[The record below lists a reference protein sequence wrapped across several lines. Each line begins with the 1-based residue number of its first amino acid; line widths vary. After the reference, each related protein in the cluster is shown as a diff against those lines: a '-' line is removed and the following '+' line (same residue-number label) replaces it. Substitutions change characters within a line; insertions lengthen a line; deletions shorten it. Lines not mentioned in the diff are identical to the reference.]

1 MASSRAKKP
10 KSKSKPI
17 AKAKTKPPAPAAVDI
32 VITNAARPVY
42 PADGITKQDVADYF
56 AAVADPMLRALAGRP
71 LALQHWQKGILAPG
85 FYHQHI
91 GREAQ
96 PWMTFAETPAKSRG
110 KGGVVRHLIADR
122 PETLRWMAQYS
133 ALTVHMWH
141 SRVPTLESPDWVLFD
156 LDPADGEDIEQA
168 IPVALKLAEMLDQRG
183 LESIPK
189 TSGKRGIHVFVPLAP
204 GHTYEQTQAF
214 ALSIGEDIVWAM
226 EDVVTLERMKDKR
239 GGRLYF
245 DCLQNA
251 RAKMVVAPYSL
262 RALAGAPVSAPL
274 TWDEVKPGLDPLAF
288 TLKTMPAR
296 LKSKGDLFGGATS
309 GKATL

>member
-1 MASSRAKKP
+1 VAATKP
-10 KSKSKPI
+10 KT
-17 AKAKTKPPAPAAVDI
+17 KAKPAQKPGAIQVT
-32 VITNAARPVY
+32 ITHADRPVY

-56 AAVADPMLRALAGRP
+56 AAVADPMLHALAGRP
-71 LALQHWQKGILAPG
+71 LALQHWQKGIGGVG

-91 GREAQ
+91 GKEAQ

-122 PETLRWMAQYS
+122 PEALQWMAQYS

-141 SRVPTLESPDWVLFD
+141 SHVPTLDSPDWVLFD
-156 LDPADGEDIEQA
+156 LDPADGETIEQA

-204 GHTYEQTQAF
+204 GHTYDQAQSF
-214 ALSIGEDIVWAM
+214 ALAIAEDIVWSM
-226 EDVVTLERMKDKR
+226 EDDVTLERMKDKR

-262 RALAGAPVSAPL
+262 RGIAGAPVSAPL
-274 TWDEVKPGLDPLAF
+274 TWDEVKPGLDPKSF
-288 TLKTMPAR
+288 NLKTMPAR
-296 LKSKGDLFGGATS
+296 LKAVGDLFAGATS
-309 GKATL
+309 GKAKLP